1 MEFDIEFTDFLL
13 KGTAAL
19 VAGFCM
25 GLERQM
31 KGKHAGLKTNVLVA
45 LGAAIFMMISLI
57 FADSST
63 TDLTRVLGQIVV
75 GVGFL
80 GAGVILRTSDKKRV
94 KGLATAATIWC
105 SAAAGCLAG
114 LGIYDILGGF
124 TVFVVLVNIIFG
136 YLNKKVSENN
146 ANLKD

>member
-1 MEFDIEFTDFLL
+1 MEIDIEFTDFLL

-31 KGKHAGLKTNVLVA
+31 KGKHAGLKTNMLVA
-45 LGAAIFMMISLI
+45 LGAAIFIMISLV
-57 FADSST
+57 FADNPT
-63 TDLTRVLGQIVV
+63 TDMTRVVGQVIV

-80 GAGVILRTSDKKRV
+80 GAGVILRSSDKKRIE
-94 KGLATAATIWC
+94 GLATAATIWC

-114 LGIYDILGGF
+114 LAIYDILAGF
-124 TVFVVLVNIIFG
+124 TVFVVLVNVVFG
-136 YLNKKVSENN
+136 YLNKKVTDYNSDNN
-146 ANLKD
+146 N